1 MEPTRPVRIRSAQV
15 QEEFRVRLEFTDGTV
30 REVDLEKYLHGAV
43 FQQIRKD
50 PDVFRSLKVDEKM
63 GTIYW
68 DNGADIDPDV
78 LYQGLTPAL
87 MEPESNESKVA

>member
-78 LYQGLTPAL
+78 LYQGLTPAW

>member
-1 MEPTRPVRIRSAQV
+1 
-15 QEEFRVRLEFTDGTV
+15 LGFTDGTV

-78 LYQGLTPAL
+78 LYQGLTPAW

>member
-15 QEEFRVRLEFTDGTV
+15 QEEFRVRLGFTDGTV

-78 LYQGLTPAL
+78 LYQGLTPAW